1 MKTILVKELM
11 IPLKEY
17 AHVYEDTSLYEAV
30 IALEDAQ
37 KESAIKKHRHRAMLI
52 FNKDEEIAG
61 VLNQFDVLRAL
72 EPKYSEI
79 GPPKSLS
86 HFGFTP
92 AFLKSMFEQ
101 FSLWSKPMETLCRK
115 ASGLKVRNFMYT
127 PPETQYIK
135 EDDSLD
141 IAIHQLV
148 MGNYQG
154 LLVTKDGKAVGIL
167 RLVDVF
173 SAICDSMKAC
183 KI

>member
-1 MKTILVKELM
+1 
-11 IPLKEY
+11 
-17 AHVYEDTSLYEAV
+17 
-30 IALEDAQ
+30 
-37 KESAIKKHRHRAMLI
+37 
-52 FNKDEEIAG
+52 
-61 VLNQFDVLRAL
+61 
-72 EPKYSEI
+72 
-79 GPPKSLS
+79 
-86 HFGFTP
+86 
-92 AFLKSMFEQ
+92 
-101 FSLWSKPMETLCRK
+101 
-115 ASGLKVRNFMYT
+115 MYT